1 MKRILMLIG
10 LLAVVSLSVNA
21 QDGNRST
28 RLIRG
33 LEIKK
38 AVEAARFG
46 ASQASPE
53 VLARVRKAFRD
64 KGGVF
69 NPDQKLVGTWNVVV
83 PGEPPFNA
91 LQTFHSD
98 GTFTETSSL
107 LATLTEG
114 PAHGVWEYR
123 RRGAT
128 LTFELFA
135 FDADGNQAGRIR
147 VRGAIQMID
156 EDNFAAD
163 VAIDFIE
170 LDGTEVPEIATG
182 SFTASRLKLRGL

>member
-10 LLAVVSLSVNA
+10 LLALVSLTVNA
-21 QDGNRST
+21 QNNNRSART
-28 RLIRG
+28 ARG
-33 LEIKK
+33 LDIKK
-38 AVEAARFG
+38 MVELARFG
-46 ASQASPE
+46 VSQASPE
-53 VLARVRKAFRD
+53 VSARVRKVYRE
-64 KGGVF
+64 KGGIG
-69 NPDQKLVGTWNVVV
+69 NGHNLIGTWNVVV

-91 LQTFHSD
+91 LQTFHQD

-114 PAHGVWEYR
+114 PAHGVWEYK
-123 RRGAT
+123 RRGAA

-135 FDADGNQAGRIR
+135 FDPDGNQAGRIR
-147 VRGAIQMID
+147 VRCAIRMID
-156 EDNFAAD
+156 EDNFEAD
-163 VAIDFIE
+163 AAIDFIE